1 MTTYKVMLIAQLF
14 LMRENLREMRV
25 FFHKI
30 PTLVTDLSVGE
41 AAVARDA
48 LCRTLYSRLFTWIVA
63 RINDAVKVST
73 QMSSQPIFC
82 NRNPTYGVEV
92 FLKSPAKVIYTPLQN
107 VWPVLVCMV

>member
-1 MTTYKVMLIAQLF
+1 M
-14 LMRENLREMRV
+14 
-25 FFHKI
+25 
-30 PTLVTDLSVGE
+30 TDLSVGE

-92 FLKSPAKVIYTPLQN
+92 FLKSPAKLYIYILEFEMSVHRKSTTNNNKVVKKAYIFHVP
-107 VWPVLVCMV
+107 PVMQ

>member
-1 MTTYKVMLIAQLF
+1 M
-14 LMRENLREMRV
+14 
-25 FFHKI
+25 
-30 PTLVTDLSVGE
+30 TDLSVGE

-92 FLKSPAKVIYTPLQN
+92 FLKSPAKLYRYIFIPSNTLAVKMFVMGGLF
-107 VWPVLVCMV
+107 MK

>member
-1 MTTYKVMLIAQLF
+1 
-14 LMRENLREMRV
+14 MREKFEIF

-82 NRNPTYGVEV
+82 NRNPITGIKVVLKLQEV
-92 FLKSPAKVIYTPLQN
+92 FE
-107 VWPVLVCMV
+107 

>member
-1 MTTYKVMLIAQLF
+1 M
-14 LMRENLREMRV
+14 
-25 FFHKI
+25 
-30 PTLVTDLSVGE
+30 TDLSVGE

-92 FLKSPAKVIYTPLQN
+92 FLKSPAKLYIPSRTLAVKMFFYG
-107 VWPVLVCMV
+107 WPVYDVKCLCYRGPIREREGCHSNQPGL

>member
-1 MTTYKVMLIAQLF
+1 MPISLV
-14 LMRENLREMRV
+14 RENLREMRD

-41 AAVARDA
+41 AAIARDA

-82 NRNPTYGVEV
+82 NRNPTYGVKV
-92 FLKSPAKVIYTPLQN
+92 FFKLPAKLYLYTK
-107 VWPVLVCMV
+107 

>member
-1 MTTYKVMLIAQLF
+1 MPDCF
-14 LMRENLREMRV
+14 LYNFVTSNLSFKNQSFANCSVFSRERKSERNERL

-82 NRNPTYGVEV
+82 NRNPTTGVQV
-92 FLKSPAKVIYTPLQN
+92 FLKSQTKL
-107 VWPVLVCMV
+107 

>member
-1 MTTYKVMLIAQLF
+1 M
-14 LMRENLREMRV
+14 
-25 FFHKI
+25 
-30 PTLVTDLSVGE
+30 TDLSVGE

-82 NRNPTYGVEV
+82 NRNPTYRVEV
-92 FLKSPAKVIYTPLQN
+92 FLMSPAKFYIPSNTLFVKMFGMGGLFMNFKSAGLKEGGLPLPPAFQY
-107 VWPVLVCMV
+107 LLLMI